1 MSYCLFVS
9 EIGGVDDVGVG
20 QQLAGEASAEAA
32 VTDLAVEAV
41 TTPPPPPPDLTAAA
55 FFDVDNTLVHGRRWC
70 TSPVGC
76 RPQVLHLRRSG
87 PLRPRRPSFSFG
99 RENSDDVAAGRRK
112 ALAFIE
118 GRSTAELVA
127 VGEEIYDEIIAD
139 KIWPG
144 TRALAQMHLDAGQQ
158 VWLVTATPY
167 ELAAT
172 IAKRLGLTGALG
184 TVAESV
190 DGMFTGRLVGDILHG
205 TGKAHAVRS
214 LAIREG
220 LNLRRCTAYSDSFN
234 DVPMLSLVG
243 TAVAINPDAN
253 LRDLARER
261 GWEIRDFR
269 TARKAA
275 RIGVPSALA
284 LGGRRSVGGDCSRQ
298 DGHGLPLIGRRRN
311 TGRGTARKAR
321 EQERARPSE
330 EDRGMGIADNIIG
343 THYRYPDYFEVDR
356 EKIREF
362 ARAVKDEHP
371 AHYSE
376 EAAKECGYDA
386 LIAPLTFLAV
396 AGGACSRRSSSSS
409 MCRSTW
415 SGCCTATRSWSS
427 TGRSWPA
434 TSCSSTPTSIRSSN
448 RTAQWSPRS
457 AAR

>member
-1 MSYCLFVS
+1 VS
-9 EIGGVDDVGVG
+9 DSVDAAE
-20 QQLAGEASAEAA
+20 QKLAGEASAEAA
-32 VTDLAVEAV
+32 VTELAGEAI
-41 TTPPPPPPDLTAAA
+41 TGPPPPPPDLTAAA
-55 FFDVDNTLVHGRRWC
+55 FFDVDNTLVHGSSLVHFARGLAARKYF
-70 TSPVGC
+70 TYGDLG
-76 RPQVLHLRRSG
+76 RFAYAQAKFQLT
-87 PLRPRRPSFSFG
+87 G

-118 GRSTAELVA
+118 GRSTAELA
-127 VGEEIYDEIIAD
+127 ALGEEIYDEIIAD

-190 DGMFTGRLVGDILHG
+190 DGVFTGRLVGDILHG

-243 TAVAINPDAN
+243 TAVAINPDTA
-253 LRDLARER
+253 LRAVARER

-284 LGGRRSVGGDCSRQ
+284 LGAVGGALAAIVSRRQ
-298 DGHGLPLIGRRRN
+298 DG
-311 TGRGTARKAR
+311 
-321 EQERARPSE
+321 S
-330 EDRGMGIADNIIG
+330 
-343 THYRYPDYFEVDR
+343 
-356 EKIREF
+356 
-362 ARAVKDEHP
+362 
-371 AHYSE
+371 
-376 EAAKECGYDA
+376 
-386 LIAPLTFLAV
+386 
-396 AGGACSRRSSSSS
+396 
-409 MCRSTW
+409 
-415 SGCCTATRSWSS
+415 
-427 TGRSWPA
+427 
-434 TSCSSTPTSIRSSN
+434 
-448 RTAQWSPRS
+448 
-457 AAR
+457 